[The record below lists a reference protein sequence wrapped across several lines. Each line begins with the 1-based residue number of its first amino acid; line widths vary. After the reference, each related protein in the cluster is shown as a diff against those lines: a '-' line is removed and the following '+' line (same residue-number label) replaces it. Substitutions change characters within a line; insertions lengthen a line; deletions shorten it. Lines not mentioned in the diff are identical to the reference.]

1 MPEKQTHQIAITAL
15 RSAAPTSGGFGP
27 DRCGR
32 VPCLAMAASS
42 VRTSSTKTSISANA
56 AHGPGDVLA
65 GRTAVPI
72 VCGASVLL
80 TTNARWLVVL
90 PGVTF
95 NPTPSCNHA
104 STGWLV
110 LATSRHLE
118 ANACLALFVPP
129 PDRTVDGQPIADR
142 PDPREQGWAVQP
154 CLSRRRRVCSPFA
167 WRCSSAA
174 RCRRSPAPHIHSPR
188 EEARAGA

>member
-80 TTNARWLVVL
+80 TTNARWLVPL

-110 LATSRHLE
+110 LAQTAPVAGFTPGERAYIRNKLDRFFSTLPTVAEGFHLKTWRGG
-118 ANACLALFVPP
+118 
-129 PDRTVDGQPIADR
+129 PDAGKPKLSPIAKGLLERGLMRLDAGR
-142 PDPREQGWAVQP
+142 
-154 CLSRRRRVCSPFA
+154 SRQRR
-167 WRCSSAA
+167 
-174 RCRRSPAPHIHSPR
+174 
-188 EEARAGA
+188 